1 MSKKQLNSLK
11 NKNKQKPKKK
21 KTKNKKKKPKNF
33 KQLKKQK
40 CISKYLTHEQ
50 LVLQSLKVI
59 EVLQ

>member
-1 MSKKQLNSLK
+1 VSKKQLNSLK

-21 KTKNKKKKPKNF
+21 KPKSKKEKRIT
-33 KQLKKQK
+33 LKHLYQQT